1 MEKNSILSD
10 FIVLNRQRINELEA
24 DLWQM
29 EHQKSGAR
37 LVWLERAE
45 ENKTFGIAFQTQPW
59 DDTGVFHILE
69 HSVLCGSARYPVK
82 EPFVELMKSSL
93 NTFLNAMTFPDR
105 TFYPVSSRNDQDF
118 INLLRVYMDAVL
130 HPQIYDRP
138 EIFGQEGWHYEL
150 GEDGGLS
157 CKGVVFNEMKGTFSS
172 PDALMERELN
182 RLLFPDTCYRFVAGG
197 DPEHIPE
204 LTYEQFLDAHRR
216 FYAPSNSYIYLDG
229 RMDID
234 AVLAILDGEY
244 LQDFTRRDDQPQ
256 FVLQAPVKSGL
267 VRSRYEIS
275 PEEPAENKAQL
286 GWGFVYG
293 TYEDREEVMG
303 VEVLADA
310 LCGGSE
316 SPLKRRLVSQGLAQ
330 DVRVYSGLG
339 GSSVQNE
346 AGIQVTNLSEDR
358 VDEVEAAIR
367 EKTASGLYPDR
378 LWEV

>member
-1 MEKNSILSD
+1 
-10 FIVLNRQRINELEA
+10 
-24 DLWQM
+24 
-29 EHQKSGAR
+29 
-37 LVWLERAE
+37 
-45 ENKTFGIAFQTQPW
+45 
-59 DDTGVFHILE
+59 
-69 HSVLCGSARYPVK
+69 
-82 EPFVELMKSSL
+82 
-93 NTFLNAMTFPDR
+93 
-105 TFYPVSSRNDQDF
+105 
-118 INLLRVYMDAVL
+118 MDAVL
-130 HPQIYDRP
+130 HPAIYHKP
-138 EIFGQEGWHYEL
+138 EIFRQEGWHYEL
-150 GEDGGLS
+150 KPGQAEPTY
-157 CKGVVFNEMKGTFSS
+157 KGVVFNEMKGAYADKDSRMY
-172 PDALMERELN
+172 LEIERQLY
-182 RLLFPDTCYRFVAGG
+182 PDTAYRFESGG
-197 DPEHIPE
+197 HPAHSPE
-204 LTYEQFLDAHRR
+204 LTYERFLDAHRR

-316 SPLKRRLVSQGLAQ
+316 APLKRRLVSQGLAQ

-367 EKTASGLYPDR
+367 EELEDR
-378 LWEV
+378 KSVV

>member
-1 MEKNSILSD
+1 MEKNDILSG
-10 FIVLNRQRINELEA
+10 FIVLDRQSVDELDA
-24 DLWQM
+24 VLWQM

-59 DDTGVFHILE
+59 DDTGIFHILE
-69 HSVLCGSARYPVK
+69 HSVLCGSERYPVK

-130 HPQIYDRP
+130 HPLLHSRP

-150 GEDGGLS
+150 DEDGAPF
-157 CKGVVFNEMKGTFSS
+157 CKGVVFNEMKGAYADKDSRMY
-172 PDALMERELN
+172 LEIERQLY
-182 RLLFPDTCYRFVAGG
+182 PDTAYRFESGG
-197 DPEHIPE
+197 HPAHIPE
-204 LTYEQFLDAHRR
+204 LTYERFLDAHRR

-275 PEEPAENKAQL
+275 P
-286 GWGFVYG
+286 
-293 TYEDREEVMG
+293 
-303 VEVLADA
+303 
-310 LCGGSE
+310 
-316 SPLKRRLVSQGLAQ
+316 
-330 DVRVYSGLG
+330 
-339 GSSVQNE
+339 
-346 AGIQVTNLSEDR
+346 
-358 VDEVEAAIR
+358 
-367 EKTASGLYPDR
+367 
-378 LWEV
+378 